1 VTTSPVTVSATGT
14 LHVRPMPSGGRFEI
28 RVTTRAS
35 RAAIA
40 GVRDG
45 RLLVRVNA
53 PPVDGTA
60 NDAIVRLLASAMGV
74 PPRDVRILAG
84 ATGRLKVIE
93 VTGVSAGEIAGRLG
107 VTAA

>member
-1 VTTSPVTVSATGT
+1 MSSSEA
-14 LHVRPMPSGGRFEI
+14 LSVRPTPTGGRFEI

-40 GVRDG
+40 GVREG
-45 RLLVRVNA
+45 RLLVRVTA
-53 PPVDGTA
+53 PPVDGAA
-60 NDAIVRLLASAMGV
+60 NDAIVRLLADAMGV

-93 VTGVSAGEIAGRLG
+93 VVGVSAGELAGRLG